1 MIRKLRWQFVGV
13 CMALVLTVLAAV
25 FAAAYHAVRQ
35 NIEDLSRQ
43 VLTQVIREDGSG
55 SAPGVSVEI
64 GGDRLLLPYF
74 TVNIWGGT
82 AYITGGTYANLE
94 DTDALRD
101 ILSQCLEQNQTE
113 GTVEDYHLRYLVE
126 DNGLYRKLAFVDM
139 SMEQATLAR
148 VIRSYLVIALAA
160 LLVLLGIA
168 AAASRWV
175 TRPVERAW
183 RQQRQFL
190 SDASHEL
197 KTPLTVILSNAE
209 LLEGAALPEKPAR
222 WSGNIRCEAEQM
234 RTLVEQMLTLAR
246 ADNGVRPAAM
256 EPVNFSDVAM
266 ECVLSFEPVAFEAGK
281 PLEDHVAEDVTVTGD
296 RDRLRHLISVVLD
309 NAGKYVAP
317 GGTITL
323 TLERTERQARL
334 TVANPGDPIPP
345 EHLPHLF
352 ERFYRADSSRGEQ
365 SGFGLGLSIADT
377 IAREHK
383 GSLRAESDAVST
395 RFIFTLPSVDK
406 GKHGFSEL
414 KQHSASFSSLPG
426 GSPAA
431 SSASLSRRFRF
442 RKTPKDFPAS
452 KNGR

>member
-139 SMEQATLAR
+139 SMAQATLAR

-256 EPVNFSDVAM
+256 EPVNFSDVAT

-296 RDRLRHLISVVLD
+296 RDRLRHLISILLD
-309 NAGKYVAP
+309 NAVKYGAP

-414 KQHSASFSSLPG
+414 KQCPASFSSLPG

>member
-175 TRPVERAW
+175 TQPVERAW

-256 EPVNFSDVAM
+256 EPVNFSDVAT

-296 RDRLRHLISVVLD
+296 RDRLRHLISILLD
-309 NAGKYVAP
+309 NAVKYGAP

-414 KQHSASFSSLPG
+414 KQCPASFSSLPG

>member
-246 ADNGVRPAAM
+246 ADNGVRPATM
-256 EPVNFSDVAM
+256 EPVNFSDVAT

-296 RDRLRHLISVVLD
+296 RDRLRHLISILLD
-309 NAGKYVAP
+309 NAVKYGAP

-414 KQHSASFSSLPG
+414 KQRPASVSSLPG

-431 SSASLSRRFRF
+431 SSASLSRRFQS

>member
-234 RTLVEQMLTLAR
+234 RALVEQMLTLAR

-256 EPVNFSDVAM
+256 EPVNFSDVAT

-296 RDRLRHLISVVLD
+296 RDRLRHLISILLD
-309 NAGKYVAP
+309 NAVKYGAP

-414 KQHSASFSSLPG
+414 KQCPASFSSLPG

>member
-256 EPVNFSDVAM
+256 EPVNFSDVAT

-296 RDRLRHLISVVLD
+296 RDRLRHLISILLD
-309 NAGKYVAP
+309 NAVKYGAP

-383 GSLRAESDAVST
+383 GSLRAESDAVYT

-414 KQHSASFSSLPG
+414 KQCPASFSSLPG

-431 SSASLSRRFRF
+431 SSASLSRRSRF
-442 RKTPKDFPAS
+442 RKTPEDFPAS

>member
-1 MIRKLRWQFVGV
+1 MIRKLRRQFVGV

-94 DTDALRD
+94 NTDALRD

-256 EPVNFSDVAM
+256 EPVNFSDVAT

-296 RDRLRHLISVVLD
+296 KDRLRHLISILLD
-309 NAGKYVAP
+309 NAVKYGAP

-414 KQHSASFSSLPG
+414 KQCPASFSSLPG

>member
-1 MIRKLRWQFVGV
+1 MIRKLQRQFVGV

-256 EPVNFSDVAM
+256 EPVNFSDVAT

-296 RDRLRHLISVVLD
+296 RDRLRHLISILLD
-309 NAGKYVAP
+309 NAVKYGAP

-414 KQHSASFSSLPG
+414 KQCPASFSSLPG

-431 SSASLSRRFRF
+431 SSASLSRRSRS

>member
-256 EPVNFSDVAM
+256 EPVNFSDVAT

-296 RDRLRHLISVVLD
+296 RDRLRHLISILLD
-309 NAGKYVAP
+309 NAVKYGAP

-395 RFIFTLPSVDK
+395 RFIFTLPSVNK

-414 KQHSASFSSLPG
+414 KQCPASFSSLPG

-431 SSASLSRRFRF
+431 SSASLSRRSRF

>member
-43 VLTQVIREDGSG
+43 VLTQVIREDGRG

-256 EPVNFSDVAM
+256 EPVNFSDVAT

-296 RDRLRHLISVVLD
+296 KDRLRHLISILLD
-309 NAGKYVAP
+309 NAVKYGAP

-365 SGFGLGLSIADT
+365 SGFGLGLSIADI

-414 KQHSASFSSLPG
+414 KQCPASFSPLPG

-431 SSASLSRRFRF
+431 SSASLSRRSRS

>member
-1 MIRKLRWQFVGV
+1 M
-13 CMALVLTVLAAV
+13 
-25 FAAAYHAVRQ
+25 
-35 NIEDLSRQ
+35 
-43 VLTQVIREDGSG
+43 
-55 SAPGVSVEI
+55 EI

-256 EPVNFSDVAM
+256 EPVNFSDVAT

-296 RDRLRHLISVVLD
+296 RDRLRHLISILLD
-309 NAGKYVAP
+309 NAVKYGAP

-383 GSLRAESDAVST
+383 GNLRAESDAVST

-414 KQHSASFSSLPG
+414 KQCPASFSSLPG

-431 SSASLSRRFRF
+431 SSASLSRHFRF

>member
-256 EPVNFSDVAM
+256 EPVNFSDVAT

-296 RDRLRHLISVVLD
+296 RDRLRHLISILLD
-309 NAGKYVAP
+309 NAVKYGAP

-383 GSLRAESDAVST
+383 GNLRAESDAVST

-414 KQHSASFSSLPG
+414 KQCPASFSSLPG

>member
-256 EPVNFSDVAM
+256 EPVNFSDVAT

-296 RDRLRHLISVVLD
+296 RDRLRHLISILLD
-309 NAGKYVAP
+309 NAVKYGAP

-414 KQHSASFSSLPG
+414 KQCPASFSSLPG

-431 SSASLSRRFRF
+431 SSASLSRRFQF

>member
-256 EPVNFSDVAM
+256 EPVNFSDVAT

-296 RDRLRHLISVVLD
+296 RDRLRHLISILLD
-309 NAGKYVAP
+309 NAVKYGAP

-414 KQHSASFSSLPG
+414 KQCPASFSSLPG

-452 KNGR
+452 KNGH

>member
-1 MIRKLRWQFVGV
+1 MIRKLRRQFVGV

-94 DTDALRD
+94 NTDALRD

-256 EPVNFSDVAM
+256 EPVNFSDVAT

-296 RDRLRHLISVVLD
+296 KDRLRHLISILLD
-309 NAGKYVAP
+309 NAVKYGAP

-414 KQHSASFSSLPG
+414 KQRPASFSSLPG

-431 SSASLSRRFRF
+431 SSASLSRRFQS

>member
-35 NIEDLSRQ
+35 NIVDLSRQ

-256 EPVNFSDVAM
+256 EPVNFSDVAT

-296 RDRLRHLISVVLD
+296 RDRLRHLISILLD
-309 NAGKYVAP
+309 NAVKYGAP

-414 KQHSASFSSLPG
+414 KQCPASFSSLPG

-442 RKTPKDFPAS
+442 RKTPEDFPAS

>member
-1 MIRKLRWQFVGV
+1 MIRKLRRQFVGV

-94 DTDALRD
+94 NTDALRD

-246 ADNGVRPAAM
+246 ADNGVRPATM
-256 EPVNFSDVAM
+256 EPVNFSDVAT

-296 RDRLRHLISVVLD
+296 RDRLRHLISILLD
-309 NAGKYVAP
+309 NAVKYGAP

-414 KQHSASFSSLPG
+414 KQCPASFSSLPG

>member
-256 EPVNFSDVAM
+256 EPVNFSDVAT

-296 RDRLRHLISVVLD
+296 RDRLRHLISILLD
-309 NAGKYVAP
+309 NAVKYGAP

-365 SGFGLGLSIADT
+365 TGFGLGLSIADT

-414 KQHSASFSSLPG
+414 KQCPASFSSLPG

-431 SSASLSRRFRF
+431 SSASLSRRFRS

>member
-1 MIRKLRWQFVGV
+1 MIRKLQRQFVGV

-256 EPVNFSDVAM
+256 EPVNFSDVAT

-296 RDRLRHLISVVLD
+296 KDRLRHLISILLD
-309 NAGKYVAP
+309 NAVKYGAP

-414 KQHSASFSSLPG
+414 KQCPASFSSLPG

>member
-55 SAPGVSVEI
+55 SAPSVSVEI

-256 EPVNFSDVAM
+256 EPVNFSDVAT

-296 RDRLRHLISVVLD
+296 KDRLRHLISILLD
-309 NAGKYVAP
+309 NAVKYGAP

-414 KQHSASFSSLPG
+414 KQCPASFSSLPG

>member
-175 TRPVERAW
+175 TWPVERAW

-256 EPVNFSDVAM
+256 EPVNFSDVAT

-296 RDRLRHLISVVLD
+296 RDRLRHLISILLD
-309 NAGKYVAP
+309 NAVKYGAP

-383 GSLRAESDAVST
+383 GSLRAESDGVST

-431 SSASLSRRFRF
+431 SSASLSRRSRF

>member
-43 VLTQVIREDGSG
+43 VLTQVIREDGRG

-246 ADNGVRPAAM
+246 ADNGVRPATM
-256 EPVNFSDVAM
+256 EPVNFSDVAT

-296 RDRLRHLISVVLD
+296 RDRLRHLISILLD
-309 NAGKYVAP
+309 NAVKYGAP

-414 KQHSASFSSLPG
+414 KQCPASFSSLPG

-431 SSASLSRRFRF
+431 SSASLSRRFRS
-442 RKTPKDFPAS
+442 RKTPKDFPSS

>member
-256 EPVNFSDVAM
+256 EPVNFSDVAT

-296 RDRLRHLISVVLD
+296 RDRLRHLISILLD
-309 NAGKYVAP
+309 NAVKYGAP

-383 GSLRAESDAVST
+383 GNLRAESDAVST

-414 KQHSASFSSLPG
+414 KQCPASFSSLPG

-431 SSASLSRRFRF
+431 SSASLSRRFRS

>member
-74 TVNIWGGT
+74 TVNIWDGT

-256 EPVNFSDVAM
+256 EPVNFSDVAT

-296 RDRLRHLISVVLD
+296 RDRLRHLISILLD
-309 NAGKYVAP
+309 NAVKYGAP

-414 KQHSASFSSLPG
+414 KQCPASFSPLPG

-431 SSASLSRRFRF
+431 SSASLSRRSRS

>member
-175 TRPVERAW
+175 TWPVERAW

-256 EPVNFSDVAM
+256 EPVNFSDVAT

-296 RDRLRHLISVVLD
+296 RDRLRHLISILLD
-309 NAGKYVAP
+309 NAVKYGAP

-414 KQHSASFSSLPG
+414 K
-426 GSPAA
+426 
-431 SSASLSRRFRF
+431 
-442 RKTPKDFPAS
+442 
-452 KNGR
+452 

>member
-256 EPVNFSDVAM
+256 EPVNFSDVAT

-296 RDRLRHLISVVLD
+296 KDRLRHLISILLD
-309 NAGKYVAP
+309 NAVKYGAP

-414 KQHSASFSSLPG
+414 KQRPTSFSSLPG

>member
-256 EPVNFSDVAM
+256 EPVNFSDVAT

-296 RDRLRHLISVVLD
+296 RDRLRHLISILLD
-309 NAGKYVAP
+309 NAVKYGAP

>member
-296 RDRLRHLISVVLD
+296 RDRLRHLISILLD
-309 NAGKYVAP
+309 NAVKYGAP

-414 KQHSASFSSLPG
+414 KQCPASFSSLPG

-431 SSASLSRRFRF
+431 SSASLSRRFRS

>member
-139 SMEQATLAR
+139 SMEQAR

-256 EPVNFSDVAM
+256 EPVNFSDVAT

-296 RDRLRHLISVVLD
+296 RDRLRHLISILLD
-309 NAGKYVAP
+309 NAVKYGAP

-414 KQHSASFSSLPG
+414 KQCPASFSSLPG

>member
-256 EPVNFSDVAM
+256 EPVNFSDVAT

-296 RDRLRHLISVVLD
+296 RDRLRHLISILLD
-309 NAGKYVAP
+309 NAVKYGAP

-414 KQHSASFSSLPG
+414 KQCPASFFSLPG

-431 SSASLSRRFRF
+431 SSASLSRRFRS
-442 RKTPKDFPAS
+442 RKTPKDFPSS

>member
-256 EPVNFSDVAM
+256 EPVNFSDVAT

-296 RDRLRHLISVVLD
+296 RDRLRHLISILLD
-309 NAGKYVAP
+309 NAVKYGAP

-383 GSLRAESDAVST
+383 GSLRAESNAVST

-414 KQHSASFSSLPG
+414 KQRPTSFSSLPG

>member
-256 EPVNFSDVAM
+256 EPVNFSDVAT

-296 RDRLRHLISVVLD
+296 RDRLRHLISILLD
-309 NAGKYVAP
+309 NAVKYGAP

-414 KQHSASFSSLPG
+414 KQRPASFSSLPG
-426 GSPAA
+426 SGPAA

>member
-256 EPVNFSDVAM
+256 EPVNFSDVAT

-296 RDRLRHLISVVLD
+296 RDRLRHLISILLD
-309 NAGKYVAP
+309 NAVKYGAP

-414 KQHSASFSSLPG
+414 KQCPASFSSLPG

-431 SSASLSRRFRF
+431 SSASLSRRFRS

>member
-1 MIRKLRWQFVGV
+1 MIRKLQRQFVGV

-256 EPVNFSDVAM
+256 EPMNFSDVAM

-296 RDRLRHLISVVLD
+296 RDRLRHLISILLD
-309 NAGKYVAP
+309 NAVKYGAP

-414 KQHSASFSSLPG
+414 KQCPASFSSLPG